1 MKQILFII
9 FTFLI
14 LSSCDKIK
22 SDKIKSENVIIK
34 KNEREKNIKK
44 QDTILNYWEIILDT
58 ITEQKEF
65 KNIGNSK
72 LELKTFSLNDSLIV
86 RNLGKVE
93 NQIYLDYS
101 HTMVTEIKLFTEAN
115 FDFKRIDK
123 TKFKKNLDS
132 EFYADCNLFSTKIDK
147 IVGNEIF
154 LTSDLN
160 IPDTDNQWRVWYSI
174 KIKNNKFE
182 NIEITKT
189 DYVGM

>member
-1 MKQILFII
+1 MKRILLCI
-9 FTFLI
+9 FTFSI
-14 LSSCDKIK
+14 LSSCNKIK
-22 SDKIKSENVIIK
+22 SDKIESENVIIK
-34 KNEREKNIKK
+34 KNEAQKEEKK
-44 QDTILNYWEIILDT
+44 QDSILNYWEIILDT

-65 KNIGNSK
+65 KNIGINK

-93 NQIYLDYS
+93 NQIYIDYS
-101 HTMVTEIKLFTEAN
+101 HTMVTDIKLFTESN
-115 FDFKRIDK
+115 FDTKRIDK
-123 TKFKKNLDS
+123 TKFKKILDP
-132 EFYADCNLFSTKIDK
+132 EFYADCNLFSTKIEN
-147 IVGNEIF
+147 IVGNIIF

-174 KIKNNKFE
+174 KIKNNKLE

>member
-9 FTFLI
+9 FTFSI
-14 LSSCDKIK
+14 LSNCNKIK
-22 SDKIKSENVIIK
+22 SDKIQSENVIIK
-34 KNEREKNIKK
+34 KNEGEKDIKK

-101 HTMVTEIKLFTEAN
+101 HTMVTDIKLFTEAN
-115 FDFKRIDK
+115 FDIKRIDK

-132 EFYADCNLFSTKIDK
+132 EFYTDCNLFSTKIDK

>member
-1 MKQILFII
+1 MIRILLCI
-9 FTFLI
+9 FTFSI
-14 LSSCDKIK
+14 LSSCNKIK
-22 SDKIKSENVIIK
+22 SDKIESENAIIK
-34 KNEREKNIKK
+34 KNEAQKEEKK
-44 QDTILNYWEIILDT
+44 QDSILNYWEIILDT

-65 KNIGNSK
+65 KNIGINK

-93 NQIYLDYS
+93 NQIYIDYS
-101 HTMVTEIKLFTEAN
+101 HTMVTDIKLFTESN
-115 FDFKRIDK
+115 FDTKRIDK
-123 TKFKKNLDS
+123 TKFKKILYP
-132 EFYADCNLFSTKIDK
+132 EFYADCNLFSTKIEN
-147 IVGNEIF
+147 IVGNIIF

-174 KIKNNKFE
+174 KIKNNKLE

>member
-1 MKQILFII
+1 MIRILLCI
-9 FTFLI
+9 FTFSI
-14 LSSCDKIK
+14 LSSCNKIK
-22 SDKIKSENVIIK
+22 SDKIESENAIIK
-34 KNEREKNIKK
+34 KNEAQKEEKK
-44 QDTILNYWEIILDT
+44 QDSILNYWEIILDT

-65 KNIGNSK
+65 KNIGINK

-93 NQIYLDYS
+93 NQIYIDYS
-101 HTMVTEIKLFTEAN
+101 HTMVTDIKLFTESN
-115 FDFKRIDK
+115 FDTKRIDK
-123 TKFKKNLDS
+123 TKFKKILDP
-132 EFYADCNLFSTKIDK
+132 EFYADCNLFSTKIEN
-147 IVGNEIF
+147 IVGNIIF

-174 KIKNNKFE
+174 KIKNNKLE

>member
-1 MKQILFII
+1 MKQTLFLI

-14 LSSCDKIK
+14 LSSCNKIK
-22 SDKIKSENVIIK
+22 SDKMQSENVIIK
-34 KNEREKNIKK
+34 KNEDEKDLKK

-72 LELKTFSLNDSLIV
+72 LVLKTFSLNDSLIV

-93 NQIYLDYS
+93 NQIYIDYS
-101 HTMVTEIKLFTEAN
+101 HTMVTDIKLFTDSN
-115 FDFKRIDK
+115 FDIKRIDK

-132 EFYADCNLFSTKIDK
+132 EFYAECNLFSTKINN

-154 LTSDLN
+154 LSSDLN

-174 KIKNNKFE
+174 KIKNNKLE
-182 NIEITKT
+182 NIEINKT
-189 DYVGM
+189 EYVGM

>member
-22 SDKIKSENVIIK
+22 SDKIQSENVIIK
-34 KNEREKNIKK
+34 KNESEKNIKK

-65 KNIGNSK
+65 KNIGNCK

-93 NQIYLDYS
+93 NQIYIDYS

-115 FDFKRIDK
+115 FDIKRIDK
-123 TKFKKNLDS
+123 TKFKKILDS
-132 EFYADCNLFSTKIDK
+132 EFYAGCNLFSTKIDK